1 MQKEVMIS
9 ISDVKYY
16 QEHSS
21 LVIVGI
27 ESESKKPIT
36 QQVTVRALLLSAGIF
51 SPDDIEKVLKDHDK
65 CRLFASQLKARNTP
79 FKLVFEDSKTEE
91 QTI

>member
-1 MQKEVMIS
+1 MKKDVMIF
-9 ISDVKYY
+9 IKDVKYY

-27 ESESKKPIT
+27 EAESKKPIT
-36 QQVTVRALLLSAGIF
+36 QQVTVRAFLLSTGIF
-51 SPDDIEKVLKDHDK
+51 SPEDVEKVLNDHDR
-65 CRLFASQLKARNTP
+65 CRMFASQLKSRKDP

-91 QTI
+91 QI